1 MRHAIRIKGNVAV
14 DFSKSIHRCVHF
26 GTRKCHEYYIMYVS
40 IAVNENPSC
49 KKMNI
54 TMITLGSLYSSKEI
68 VDRKARDDKKEN
80 AGIEN

>member
-1 MRHAIRIKGNVAV
+1 MNITLCTCQ
-14 DFSKSIHRCVHF
+14 S
-26 GTRKCHEYYIMYVS
+26 TQ